1 MFSGVKTKY
10 KTLGYDSTIDR
21 YNSSSMLSATEV
33 RIECKVKIKFVQMM
47 QKSPSVNYPT
57 CISTR

>member
-33 RIECKVKIKFVQMM
+33 RVAVKIKLIQPI
-47 QKSPSVNYPT
+47 QKF
-57 CISTR
+57 STG